1 MLLYVERYQKK
12 VGVYMF
18 SFFKRKKREKVTEVE
33 SHILNDDLCRRA
45 MCSNALFQNPIL
57 FLDMKLTNE
66 NRDSFIENNFFNLRY
81 TGGTESYWNKEKK
94 NLIPA
99 MKEGLQLGYDIVD
112 KESYEVVFNS
122 FAEGGLT
129 HAWDIVRMVGVT
141 QNAYTASYIDLL
153 LAKEKISFLGKKLS
167 ENYSSW
173 EDLIKDFVLGK
184 LEFNDIKELEGEDIK
199 IFSDVNDIL
208 VMVDFLFNDKDT
220 PLKKV
225 LFNKDEDLTK
235 GARNIFENIAS
246 VHQRAR
252 NMMKVYKKV
261 YGWEPFVVIDNNFDD
276 ERAENT
282 YRFVEDKLELKPSEK
297 IVFMHVLTEKKPEK
311 AEVQLILTN
320 KNIVVFPTE
329 DKRFIYI
336 PLNEINDKS
345 IEVKGYAMELFVNGS
360 KIMELFS
367 LNSKNDIPPYL
378 EIVYDMV
385 VFLRNNS

>member
-81 TGGTESYWNKEKK
+81 TGGTENYWNKEKK

-112 KESYEVVFNS
+112 KESYEVAFNN

-141 QNAYTASYIDLL
+141 QNAYTASYIDLP

-282 YRFVEDKLELKPSEK
+282 YRFVEDKLELKPSEE

-329 DKRFIYI
+329 AKRFIYI

-345 IEVKGYAMELFVNGS
+345 IEVRGYAMELFINGS

>member
-1 MLLYVERYQKK
+1 
-12 VGVYMF
+12 MF
-18 SFFKRKKREKVTEVE
+18 SFFKRKKTEKVVEVE
-33 SHILNDDLCRRA
+33 SHIFNDDLCRKA
-45 MCSNALFQNPIL
+45 ICSNALFQNPAL

-66 NRDSFIENNFFNLRY
+66 NRDSFLENNFFNLRY
-81 TGGTESYWNKEKK
+81 TGGTENYWNKAKK

-99 MKEGLQLGYDIVD
+99 IKEGLQIGYDIVD
-112 KESYEVVFNS
+112 KESYEGAFNS

-141 QNAYTASYIDLL
+141 QNAYTASYIDLA

-173 EDLIKDFVLGK
+173 EKVATDFVLGK
-184 LEFNDIKELEGEDIK
+184 LEFNNIKELEGQDIK
-199 IFSDVNDIL
+199 IFADINNIL
-208 VMVDFLFNDKDT
+208 VMIDFLFNDKDT

-225 LFNKDEDLTK
+225 LFNKDEDLAK
-235 GARNIFENIAS
+235 GAKNIFENIAS
-246 VHQRAR
+246 VPQRAR

-261 YGWEPFVVIDNNFDD
+261 YGWEPFVVIDNHFDD

-282 YRFVEDKLELKPSEK
+282 YRFVEDKLELKPSEE

-320 KNIVVFPTE
+320 KNIIVFPTK
-329 DKRFIYI
+329 DKKFIYI
-336 PLNEINDKS
+336 PLSEINKAS
-345 IEVKGYAMELFVNGS
+345 IEVKGYAMELFINGS

-367 LNSKNDIPPYL
+367 LNSENDVPPYL

-385 VFLRNNS
+385 EFLRNNS

>member
-1 MLLYVERYQKK
+1 
-12 VGVYMF
+12 MF
-18 SFFKRKKREKVTEVE
+18 SFFKRKKTEKVVEVE
-33 SHILNDDLCRRA
+33 SHIFNDDLCRKA
-45 MCSNALFQNPIL
+45 ICSNALFQNPAL

-66 NRDSFIENNFFNLRY
+66 NRDSFLENNFFNLRY
-81 TGGTESYWNKEKK
+81 TGGTENDWNKAKK

-99 MKEGLQLGYDIVD
+99 IKEGLQIGYDIVD
-112 KESYEVVFNS
+112 KESYEGAFNS

-141 QNAYTASYIDLL
+141 QNAYTASYIDLA

-173 EDLIKDFVLGK
+173 EKVATDFVLGK
-184 LEFNDIKELEGEDIK
+184 LEFNNIKELEGQDIK
-199 IFSDVNDIL
+199 IFADINNIL
-208 VMVDFLFNDKDT
+208 VMIDFLFNDKDT

-225 LFNKDEDLTK
+225 LFNKDEDLDK
-235 GARNIFENIAS
+235 GAKNIFENIAS
-246 VHQRAR
+246 VPQRAR

-261 YGWEPFVVIDNNFDD
+261 YGWEPFVVIDNHFDD

-282 YRFVEDKLELKPSEK
+282 YRFVEDKLELKPSEE

-320 KNIVVFPTE
+320 KNIIVFPTK
-329 DKRFIYI
+329 DKKFIYI
-336 PLNEINDKS
+336 PLSEINKAS
-345 IEVKGYAMELFVNGS
+345 IEVKGYAMELFINGS

-367 LNSKNDIPPYL
+367 LNSENDVPPYL

-385 VFLRNNS
+385 EFLRNNS

>member
-1 MLLYVERYQKK
+1 
-12 VGVYMF
+12 MF
-18 SFFKRKKREKVTEVE
+18 SFFKRKKTEKVVEVE
-33 SHILNDDLCRRA
+33 SHIFNDDLCRKA
-45 MCSNALFQNPIL
+45 ICSNALFQNPAL

-66 NRDSFIENNFFNLRY
+66 NRDSFLENNFFNLRY
-81 TGGTESYWNKEKK
+81 TGGTENYWNKAKK

-99 MKEGLQLGYDIVD
+99 IKEGLQIGYDIVD
-112 KESYEVVFNS
+112 KESYERAFNS

-141 QNAYTASYIDLL
+141 QNAYTASYIDLA
-153 LAKEKISFLGKKLS
+153 LAKEKISFLGKQLS

-173 EDLIKDFVLGK
+173 EKVATDFVLGK
-184 LEFNDIKELEGEDIK
+184 LEFNNIKELEGQDIK
-199 IFSDVNDIL
+199 IFADINNIL
-208 VMVDFLFNDKDT
+208 VMIDFLFNDKDT

-225 LFNKDEDLTK
+225 LFNKDEDLDK
-235 GARNIFENIAS
+235 GAKNIFENIAS
-246 VHQRAR
+246 VPQRAR

-261 YGWEPFVVIDNNFDD
+261 YGWEPFVVIDNHFDD

-282 YRFVEDKLELKPSEK
+282 YRFVEDKLELKPSEE

-320 KNIVVFPTE
+320 KNIIVFPTK
-329 DKRFIYI
+329 DKKFIYI
-336 PLNEINDKS
+336 PLSEINKAS
-345 IEVKGYAMELFVNGS
+345 IEVKGYAMELFINGS

-367 LNSKNDIPPYL
+367 LNSENDVPPYL

-385 VFLRNNS
+385 EFLRNNS

>member
-1 MLLYVERYQKK
+1 
-12 VGVYMF
+12 MF
-18 SFFKRKKREKVTEVE
+18 SFFKRKKTEKVVEVE
-33 SHILNDDLCRRA
+33 SHIFNDDLCRKA
-45 MCSNALFQNPIL
+45 ICSNALFQNPAL

-66 NRDSFIENNFFNLRY
+66 NRDSFLENNFFNLRY
-81 TGGTESYWNKEKK
+81 TGGTENYWNKAKK

-99 MKEGLQLGYDIVD
+99 IKEGLQIGYDIVD
-112 KESYEVVFNS
+112 KESYERAFNS

-141 QNAYTASYIDLL
+141 QNAYTASYIDLA
-153 LAKEKISFLGKKLS
+153 LAKEKISFLGKQLS

-173 EDLIKDFVLGK
+173 EKVATDFVLGK
-184 LEFNDIKELEGEDIK
+184 LEFNNIKELEGQDIK
-199 IFSDVNDIL
+199 IFADINNIL
-208 VMVDFLFNDKDT
+208 VMIDFLFNDKDT

-225 LFNKDEDLTK
+225 LFNKDEDLAK
-235 GARNIFENIAS
+235 GAKNIFENIAS
-246 VHQRAR
+246 VPQRAR

-261 YGWEPFVVIDNNFDD
+261 YGWEPFVVIDNHFDD

-282 YRFVEDKLELKPSEK
+282 YRFVEDKLELKPSEE

-320 KNIVVFPTE
+320 KNIIVFPTK
-329 DKRFIYI
+329 DKKFIYI
-336 PLNEINDKS
+336 PLSEINKAS
-345 IEVKGYAMELFVNGS
+345 IEVKGYAMELFINGS

-367 LNSKNDIPPYL
+367 LNSENDVPPYL

-385 VFLRNNS
+385 EFLRNNS